1 MAKKE
6 NRLKSM
12 FLGFLSFLAMIVIGW
27 LLFFGKIKVRE
38 ILSPLIGKIPKDE
51 EKMTQYTEDI
61 LGKAVEAAKGGNFKK
76 TIEKG
81 GEFFENSQYARPGR
95 EIRETVK
102 QRADELLESAKQL
115 PAKELKIIKMEI
127 YKRWFEEL
135 ATESASYNNNQ

>member
-12 FLGFLSFLAMIVIGW
+12 FLGFLSFLALIVIGW

-81 GEFFENSQYARPGR
+81 SEFFENSQYARPGR
-95 EIRETVK
+95 
-102 QRADELLESAKQL
+102 
-115 PAKELKIIKMEI
+115 
-127 YKRWFEEL
+127 
-135 ATESASYNNNQ
+135 